1 MTFPFGPSI
10 VMKFSDFIRFFFL
23 FFEYDF
29 ISGTLNLKAFQ
40 WQQRRQRWRR
50 RKRWKRRQ
58 VTHHFYWWLL
68 RLSLFINLFP
78 FAECFQVFLFFSFFF
93 FVFEFDFFFFRLGE
107 EKNQIDV
114 LSTVIFYFSKNASE
128 IHIQRRDF
136 VFVERK
142 NVDNFLQKEKTTR
155 VKSSC
160 KTCVKLYEQCYIQV
174 QKMLKC
180 VLKCYEIVF
189 SAHSNLIDGLFK
201 HLKKSF

>member
-10 VMKFSDFIRFFFL
+10 VMKFSDFIRFFFFL

-29 ISGTLNLKAFQ
+29 ISGTLNFKAFQ
-40 WQQRRQRWRR
+40 RQQRWKRRRR

-78 FAECFQVFLFFSFFF
+78 FAECFQVFLFFIFSSYLNLIFFLS
-93 FVFEFDFFFFRLGE
+93 LGWR
-107 EKNQIDV
+107 KKQIDV

-160 KTCVKLYEQCYIQV
+160 KTCVKSYTSNATFKY
-174 QKMLKC
+174 KKC
-180 VLKCYEIVF
+180 
-189 SAHSNLIDGLFK
+189 
-201 HLKKSF
+201 